1 MGRGPEVVVEKDKA
15 QGKKEENK
23 TEVGFSSQKQQ
34 NQIVRLGKPE
44 HLVSLGL
51 VQKGISRTTTPGIA
65 PTPHWCPPGLTP
77 SQRGRTQRV
86 WA

>member
-15 QGKKEENK
+15 QGKKEENR

-51 VQKGISRTTTPGIA
+51 V
-65 PTPHWCPPGLTP
+65 
-77 SQRGRTQRV
+77 
-86 WA
+86 